1 MGYLNSAEV
10 TVDAILTKK
19 GRELLARGR
28 SAFVIT
34 KFAVADDEIDYG
46 LYNPAHPL
54 GTEYYGNAI
63 ENLPIVE
70 ASPDETQSMRYK
82 LVTLARSRD
91 QNTIPRIQAN
101 PRSIELTYSV
111 NSTPS
116 QVITVTTDE
125 GLNASPFGYTA
136 ILYDG
141 AAATLTGAGLTGGS
155 PTVPTFFGDAQSVN
169 ASVVTGLSFTLIPRN
184 VSTVTE
190 TQLVIVGNQTGATTT
205 IPVIINPATRI

>member
-1 MGYLNSAEV
+1 MGYLNNSTV

-28 SAFVIT
+28 SAFAIT
-34 KFAVADDEIDYG
+34 KFAIADDEIDYG
-46 LYNPAHPL
+46 LFDPAHPL
-54 GTEYYGNAI
+54 GTEYYGFSI

-70 ASPDETQSMRYK
+70 ASPDETQSLRYK
-82 LVTLARSRD
+82 LVTLSRDRD
-91 QNTIPRIQAN
+91 QNTIPRIQVN

-136 ILYDG
+136 VLYDSE
-141 AAATLTGAGLTGGS
+141 AANLTGTGLNGGT
-155 PTVPTFFGDAQSVN
+155 PTVPTFFADSRSSN
-169 ASVVTGLSFTLIPRN
+169 ASVVTGLSFTLTPRN

-190 TQLVIVGNQTGATTT
+190 TQLVIVGNQTGATAT

>member
-1 MGYLNSAEV
+1 MGYLNNETI

-28 SAFVIT
+28 SAFAIS

-46 LYNPAHPL
+46 LYDPAHPL
-54 GTEYYGNAI
+54 GTEYYGFAI

-82 LVTLARSRD
+82 LVTLSRTRE
-91 QNTIPRIQAN
+91 QNTIPRIQVQPSA
-101 PRSIELTYSV
+101 IELTFSV

-116 QVITVTTDE
+116 AIITVTTDE
-125 GLNASPFGYTA
+125 GLNADPFGYTA

-141 AAATLTGAGLTGGS
+141 EAANLVGTGLSGGQ
-155 PTVPTFFGDAQSVN
+155 PTVPSFFTNAQSSN
-169 ASVVTGLSFTLIPRN
+169 AIVVTGLSFTITPRN
-184 VSTVTE
+184 VNTVTE
-190 TQLVIVGNQTGATTT
+190 TQLVVVGNQTGATTS
-205 IPVIINPATRI
+205 IPVTINPATRI